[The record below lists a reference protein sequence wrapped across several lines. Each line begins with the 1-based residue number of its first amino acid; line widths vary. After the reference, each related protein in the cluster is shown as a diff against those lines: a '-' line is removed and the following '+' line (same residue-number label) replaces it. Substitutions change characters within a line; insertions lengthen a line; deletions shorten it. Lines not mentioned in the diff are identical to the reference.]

1 MATFLQRD
9 SGYWQAKIRIKGFP
23 SKSETFRT
31 KALAEAWAKETE
43 SALHRS
49 GFVSES
55 NKKKATFSDLA
66 KDFREKFAPLH
77 YRGNSW
83 GYKVD
88 ALESRLGDYYL
99 TSFTP
104 EIIAAYR
111 DERSKDKDSRYKK
124 NIEKAPFI
132 SQATVKSE
140 IDILSTMLQV
150 GTQEFGYAVPDRN
163 RVMDIRRPKGAKFR
177 DRRLSEDEW
186 SCLQVQCAKSKNLL
200 LSSALKFAVA
210 TGVRQGELLT
220 LVWENVHLDKR
231 YAMLRDPEQIKT
243 EEIRAVPLSSIAI
256 SILRSLPEP
265 HEGYVFKL
273 KKSALYKAYKNAV
286 KRAGVENLTW
296 HDLRHE
302 ALSRIAEMEESFN
315 LIEIAS
321 ISGHKSLQTLK
332 RYVHLQ
338 ASKLADKLG

>member
-31 KALAEAWAKETE
+31 KALAEAWAKEMET
-43 SALHRS
+43 ALHRS
-49 GFVSES
+49 GFVGES
-55 NKKKATFSDLA
+55 KKKKATFSDLA
-66 KDFREKFAPLH
+66 KEFREKFAPAH
-77 YRGNSW
+77 YRGNAW
-83 GYKVD
+83 EYKVD

-104 EIIAAYR
+104 EIVAAYR

-124 NIEKAPFI
+124 NIEKAPLI
-132 SQATVKSE
+132 SPATVKSE

-150 GTQEFGYAVPDRN
+150 ATQEFGFAVADRH

-186 SCLQVQCAKSKNLL
+186 SCLQVECAKSKNPL
-200 LSSALKFAVA
+200 LSNALRFAVA
-210 TGVRQGELLT
+210 TGVRRGELLA
-220 LVWENVHLDKR
+220 LEWENVHKDKR
-231 YAMLRDPEQIKT
+231 YAMLRDTDRIKT
-243 EEIRAVPLSSIAI
+243 EEIRAVPLSSMALAI
-256 SILRSLPEP
+256 LEDLPEP
-265 HEGYVFKL
+265 HVGYVFKVH
-273 KKSALYKAYKNAV
+273 KSALYKAYQSAM
-286 KRAGVENLTW
+286 KRAGIKNLTW

-302 ALSRIAEMEESFN
+302 ALSRIAEMDENFN
-315 LIEIAS
+315 LIEIAA
-321 ISGHKSLQTLK
+321 ISGHKNLQTLK

-338 ASKLADKLG
+338 ATKLADKLG